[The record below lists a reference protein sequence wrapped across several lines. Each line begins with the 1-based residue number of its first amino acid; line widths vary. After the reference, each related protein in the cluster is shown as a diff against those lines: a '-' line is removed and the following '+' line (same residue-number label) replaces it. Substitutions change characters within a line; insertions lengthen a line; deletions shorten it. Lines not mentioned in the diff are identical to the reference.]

1 LAAEGI
7 QSSLILPLRSK
18 GHIIG
23 TWNLGCRQIGIYSP
37 DDLPMVQALAD
48 QLAVAIENA
57 HLYKQAQQEL
67 SERQRAETALRESEA
82 RYRTLVE
89 TSPDAIMLTDLQGR
103 ILFCNQK
110 SAGLYMVRSVAEVLG
125 KTVFEWI
132 TPEDLPRAV
141 DNMNRILKA
150 GSLNSVEYT
159 LVKKNSA
166 RFPGEISTSVLQDR
180 AGQPQGFITVIR
192 DITERKRAEARLRLL
207 ESAVVNAKDAV
218 LITEAEL
225 FDPPGPAILYANE
238 AFTRMTGYS
247 LEEVLGKTPRIL
259 QGPKTDRDELDKIRT
274 ALGQQQ
280 PVQVELINYRKDG
293 SEYWVELNIVPVA
306 DAQGHLTHLVSVQ
319 REVTERRHLEAQ
331 LRQSQKMEAVG
342 QLAGGIAHDFNNLL
356 TVITGYSELALKRH
370 LNDNDPLR
378 PYIEEIDRAGERA
391 AGLTRQLLAFSRK
404 QVLELKVLNLN
415 TVVAEMD
422 KMLRRLIG
430 EDVDLVT
437 MLNEDLGQV
446 KADPGQLEQV
456 IMNLAVN
463 ARDAMPQGGKLTIET
478 ANVELDET
486 YAHQHLEAQPGSY
499 VMLAVSDTGA
509 GMDPETMSH
518 IFEPVFTTKE
528 QGKGTGLGLSTLYG
542 IVKQSGGHTWVYSEI
557 GRGTTF
563 KVYLPRV
570 EESVEIFEPDP
581 VRLKQ
586 HQAVETILLVEDE
599 ERVRELVRTLLQ
611 EEGYT
616 VLVAQNGDEALRLC
630 QQYDGP
636 AHLLVTDMVMPGG
649 MNGRQLAERLTSLYP
664 KLKVLY
670 MSGYTGEAIVR
681 QGVLEHNLAFLQK
694 PFSLVGLIRKVREVL
709 ASPPSE

>member
-1 LAAEGI
+1 
-7 QSSLILPLRSK
+7 
-18 GHIIG
+18 
-23 TWNLGCRQIGIYSP
+23 
-37 DDLPMVQALAD
+37 
-48 QLAVAIENA
+48 
-57 HLYKQAQQEL
+57 
-67 SERQRAETALRESEA
+67 
-82 RYRTLVE
+82 
-89 TSPDAIMLTDLQGR
+89 
-103 ILFCNQK
+103 
-110 SAGLYMVRSVAEVLG
+110 
-125 KTVFEWI
+125 
-132 TPEDLPRAV
+132 
-141 DNMNRILKA
+141 
-150 GSLNSVEYT
+150 
-159 LVKKNSA
+159 
-166 RFPGEISTSVLQDR
+166 
-180 AGQPQGFITVIR
+180 
-192 DITERKRAEARLRLL
+192 
-207 ESAVVNAKDAV
+207 
-218 LITEAEL
+218 
-225 FDPPGPAILYANE
+225 
-238 AFTRMTGYS
+238 
-247 LEEVLGKTPRIL
+247 
-259 QGPKTDRDELDKIRT
+259 
-274 ALGQQQ
+274 
-280 PVQVELINYRKDG
+280 
-293 SEYWVELNIVPVA
+293 
-306 DAQGHLTHLVSVQ
+306 
-319 REVTERRHLEAQ
+319 
-331 LRQSQKMEAVG
+331 
-342 QLAGGIAHDFNNLL
+342 LAGGIAHDFNNLL

-370 LNDNDPLR
+370 LDYNDPLR

-518 IFEPVFTTKE
+518 IFEPFFTTKE
-528 QGKGTGLGLSTLYG
+528 QGKGTGLGLSTIYG